1 MNNGTGNNWCHCSL
15 QFMEFDRLSLKVME
29 FKDLRFVCLMKGGN
43 KMLPIIDK
51 KKTGINLR
59 LMMDE
64 RGFTVKDIQHYLKLG
79 SVQSIYHWLNGISL
93 PTVDNLY
100 ALSYLFQVPVDDI
113 LCGTRP
119 GIITSENQAKLR
131 RLWVYYKKINK
142 IQAA

>member
-1 MNNGTGNNWCHCSL
+1 
-15 QFMEFDRLSLKVME
+15 
-29 FKDLRFVCLMKGGN
+29 
-43 KMLPIIDK
+43 MLPVVNKRD
-51 KKTGINLR
+51 TGVNLR
-59 LMMDE
+59 RIMDE

-79 SVQSIYHWLNGISL
+79 SVQSVYHWLNGISL

-100 ALSYLFQVPVDDI
+100 ALSYLFQVPVDDM

-142 IQAA
+142 IQAAQNYTTT

>member
-1 MNNGTGNNWCHCSL
+1 M
-15 QFMEFDRLSLKVME
+15 LSS
-29 FKDLRFVCLMKGGN
+29 
-43 KMLPIIDK
+43 IDK

-64 RGFTVKDIQHYLKLG
+64 RGLTVKDIQQYLKLG
-79 SVQSIYHWLNGISL
+79 SVQSVYHWLNGISL

-100 ALSYLFQVPVDDI
+100 ALSYLFQVPVDDM

-119 GIITSENQAKLR
+119 GIITSENQVKLR
-131 RLWVYYKKINK
+131 RLWMYYKGINK